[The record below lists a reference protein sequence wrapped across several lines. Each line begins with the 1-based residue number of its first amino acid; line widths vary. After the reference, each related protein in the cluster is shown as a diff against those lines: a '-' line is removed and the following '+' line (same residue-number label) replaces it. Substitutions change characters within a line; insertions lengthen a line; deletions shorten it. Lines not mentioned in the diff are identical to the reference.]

1 MQAGGWANLE
11 MLTRRYGKHSFQDN
25 REKLAHKMDD
35 FLGNGLEE
43 ASGNDGG
50 TVIAQPGAIEQ
61 ALQTLFQANPDLL
74 IQVIQSVQ
82 SANKE

>member
-1 MQAGGWANLE
+1 
-11 MLTRRYGKHSFQDN
+11 
-25 REKLAHKMDD
+25 MDD